1 MISTNNRRKSYANY
15 IHSIAAAFAA
25 AAIVI
30 LGITAS
36 HAEPNNTI
44 GLGTVPVGDH
54 VTLSV
59 GGEPTEFIVVHQG
72 KPSDKYDDSCNGT
85 WLLMKDLLVASEWN
99 TSVKN
104 DYANSD
110 INDYLNNDILNLFD
124 ADIARNANT
133 VLLPYRKGNG
143 TSDIV
148 QDGSQGLKSK
158 VFLLSAEEVG
168 VAAGT
173 AIYPYI
179 SPDGSCLDY
188 FRYTVAVDSKRT
200 AFYNDEA
207 QIWWLR
213 SPSITTATS
222 AGVIR
227 TSGAAGISNVCDV
240 NYIRPAI
247 VLPQSYEVDADSG
260 VILTDGVCPSISI
273 TRSSDVISNDPVTM
287 SIIVRD
293 DGGSGIAN
301 ISFRHSTS
309 KDYTTLWDGQNAYD
323 ANWIFSIG
331 DVNRDGQIDDADA
344 TLVAN
349 YIAGQT
355 TFDEKKASMADVDG
369 DGQIT
374 ENDLSAINAHI
385 AGTTSL
391 PTTYIV
397 FTELTVAS
405 RGGIYFIMATDT
417 VGNSTVTEARALI
430 NTETVALS
438 SAEVGE
444 IVTLNFNGEPRDF
457 IIVQQGKPS
466 SKYDASCNGTWLLM
480 KDCYAEHGWHTIKNL
495 NDYANSTIH
504 EQLNSVFLSYFD
516 TEIQRVIKQVKVP
529 YRAGSG
535 TSRTVSTGSS
545 GLSTKVFLLSMAEVG
560 WNYTQGKAMD
570 TWAPEDGTRL
580 SYFGDIAD
588 SETDA
593 TRQSLL
599 RYGSEPVVYCDWWT
613 RSPNTDSDRTG
624 TDRTTYSLAVSVDGS
639 VGSSWS
645 TASVNGIRPAII
657 LNPTGLYLRSDGSII
672 GDVHAPVITCSKSK
686 TSDTSETFFASIT
699 DNGGSGITSVS
710 YKLTSASSY
719 TTIWS
724 GSATNEVTVNQSV
737 STNGVY
743 IIRAV
748 DGAGNERTETV
759 RVDDLSGGMQ
769 VGNLMVGDTVT
780 LPYNGE
786 PYEFIV
792 VNQGRPSSLYDT
804 SCDGT
809 WLLMKRTLSDPAAW
823 ATSGTTNYRNS
834 SIHTYLNNAFLNG
847 FDDTVKSSIK
857 SVRIPYRNATGASS
871 TVSSGSNGLST
882 KAFLLSGYEIGWTN
896 KNYLVPVDGA
906 CLEYFR
912 NTDSYDEKRIT
923 YPYEFQSGDITMDGV
938 IDDNDSELLSNYMVG
953 NVQLSVK
960 QSTLADVNG
969 DGNVDTTDMAVL
981 QRHIDGSHPLA
992 LDPIES
998 VPWLL
1003 RSPTTSS
1010 SSEPVAPSDSVT
1022 WPTVI
1027 YQAHKELPYRS
1038 GGEFSFTRYSAVSVS
1053 APTAASYIRPA
1064 LILPKTFDISAY
1076 STVASETTG
1085 PILYAEKSPSTSTS
1099 GRVRISVFAK
1109 DNGGSGIVS
1118 IYRKAEDASAY
1129 TSVWKYTEDN
1139 GGAPAESVDASF
1151 SVRYNG
1157 VYQIKA
1163 VDAAGNET
1171 TISVSVDNIGA
1182 TAGELGDIPVGNTVR
1197 LNVDGNL
1204 TDFIVV
1210 HQGAPE
1216 TFYSASCNGTWLLM
1230 KDVWKTAAWN
1240 TAGANN
1246 NYAGSSIHGTELNA
1260 TFLPLL
1266 DEFVQIRA
1274 KTVKLPYAT
1283 VSGHYSVV
1291 SSGEDGVSTKVFLLS
1306 ASEVGFGESA
1316 AVPEDGS
1323 VLDYFATGTGADFR
1337 RTASLNG
1344 AYVNWWLRS
1353 PDMAYDSN
1361 SYANAVS
1368 ADGSRISVQCA
1379 SPIGVRPALI
1389 MPKDMRVD
1397 ENGTI
1402 YLDTDAPTMVSQSI
1416 EPNTWTKNS
1425 VAVGVNATDGIGYGV
1440 AEIAYK
1446 AETADEYTVIWSGA
1460 EAEAHASFEAAYN
1473 GSYNVRLTDALGNSR
1488 VCEITVGN
1496 IDKTAP
1502 QVGSIDAPERVW
1514 NNGSYAVRILAI
1526 ADSIAPVDSIAP
1538 DRIQVGDVNMDGVI
1552 DENDVQLLAAFLA
1565 DTSSPESEAQRLA
1578 ADVNGDGKLT
1588 IGDVQRLLRHV
1599 TGRELINPA
1608 SGIAYVGYKET
1619 SGSAYTTLFA
1629 GGATSIPELE
1639 VQITANGTYQLLVV
1653 DEVGNGRVVP
1663 IGTFS
1668 KIDKR
1673 SPSVTISVN
1682 DTEPIH
1688 DEATV
1693 TIAATDSG
1701 NADVDRSGIYRIWY
1715 RTPDSSEYTLLWEAD
1730 SVDNAPASKTV
1741 SFNTTMNGGHRV
1753 RVEDAA
1759 GNVTETARFV
1769 SAVDETPPTFEL
1781 LSSAEVWSAVSEI
1794 ISIRAQDDGSGV
1806 AEVAYRSAD
1815 DTDYIVLWS
1824 GNAESTEVELH
1835 ATKNGNYSVRI
1846 TDEAGNSTTE
1856 TVLISHIDREGPS
1869 FKYAVSPSNYAAET
1883 VSVAL
1888 SVTDGS
1894 GSGVTSV
1901 WLKRPGDSD
1910 YAAAWECEESAVDPN
1925 PNASSDIEL
1934 SFAAEQNGDFSI
1946 KMRDAVGNESQG
1958 TISVSN
1964 VGVPADGPRSGLI
1977 DPEYSLDNGETWQS
1991 TDAGGADVG
2000 VTDGDEYSVRGR
2012 NVSGVGT
2019 RSAASEPIAVSVDMQ
2034 LPTVSVT
2041 FDDAPGKSCIITVSA
2056 SDLESGI
2063 HEVLVSKNGGD
2074 FASVFTADT
2083 GVDVGAI
2090 HAKAIAYHASENA
2103 TYTFKVID
2111 VAGNESLGADAVVTG
2126 IDNEPPVI
2134 EDGIPQLVELSG
2146 NKSFAT
2152 IHLVGRDVGSSG
2164 FSHFV
2169 LPDGT
2174 QTTNTTVSYRVAE
2187 SGTYTFQAFD
2197 NAGNSTSRSVSVS
2210 GVSPSSDTS
2219 ISVTMRTAEN
2229 YAWDKYTVVGQVA
2242 DNAIRIPYKESGA
2255 VGDTSGT
2262 YCRAYN
2268 SDPYANQDVGSDPI
2282 AWEDE
2287 TYPHNYT
2294 EELESYRGKW
2304 VEINGLTYYIEP
2316 DAALGDDGD
2325 WWYIYGKLVTPKRGT
2340 FVGRA
2345 SSDTEDRYPVNGYAD
2360 GYWYMSVPD
2369 ASTVILT
2376 HGSDY
2381 DYYLSISGC
2390 DNVNMIFDCVSD
2402 DALIT
2407 SFNGEH
2413 VGKNSHELTFSIG
2426 ANETIS
2432 YTLSVVAPDGT
2443 EDAYTVRVHTR
2454 NMVPTLRVI
2463 NEHKIN
2469 RSVYSESGFTYQ
2481 SNFVPY
2487 AESDYGINGVVI
2499 EVEARD
2505 KNVGQFVSGYVTF
2518 HGLNYAIQWGTAPNS
2533 GVTSFASRG
2542 VEQKGFAVIPV
2553 SAFADASIGDLK
2565 EIVDVVVFDSIADG
2579 GEAISRSSALSSNV
2593 RIHTDVS
2600 APQIT
2605 CDMRSLQYALKIDV
2619 RDISPVPSIVVT
2631 LIPKSGGDPE
2641 IHYLA
2646 QGDLTGLLYLTP
2658 GVDYDI
2664 TIEATDIFGHVATLN
2679 GISKYSPVKFI
2690 IDGADDPGV
2699 PGGGEGEGPQ
2709 NPPEASK
2716 VSPEFWGSALSGKGM
2731 SSFQTRNATFIIINP
2746 ANKKNIKDVQ
2756 RATEHERNF
2765 GAYIGDN
2772 D

>member
-1 MISTNNRRKSYANY
+1 MISTNKGRKSYANY
-15 IHSIAAAFAA
+15 IYSIAAAFAVA
-25 AAIVI
+25 AVVM
-30 LGITAS
+30 LGITVS

-85 WLLMKDLLVASEWN
+85 WLLMENLLVASEWN
-99 TSVKN
+99 TSIKN

-173 AIYPYI
+173 GIYPYI

-227 TSGAAGISNVCDV
+227 TSGAAGISNVCDI

-247 VLPQSYEVDADSG
+247 VLPQSYEVDADTG
-260 VILTDGVCPSISI
+260 VVLTDGVCPSISI
-273 TRSSDVISNDPVTM
+273 SRSSDVISNNPVIF

-301 ISFRHSTS
+301 IGFRHSTS
-309 KDYTTLWDGQNAYD
+309 KEYASLWDSQNAYD

-349 YIAGQT
+349 HIAGQAT
-355 TFDEKKASMADVDG
+355 LDEKKTAMADVDG

-374 ENDLSAINAHI
+374 ESDLSAINAHI

-397 FTELTVAS
+397 FTELAVAS
-405 RGGIYFIMATDT
+405 RGGIYFIKATDT

-466 SKYDASCNGTWLLM
+466 SKYDSSCNGTWLLM
-480 KDCYAEHGWHTIKNL
+480 KDCYTERGWHTISDT
-495 NDYANSTIH
+495 NDYANSVIH

-516 TEIQRVIKQVKVP
+516 TEIQRVIKQVKIP

-535 TSRTVSTGSS
+535 ISREVSEGSS
-545 GLSTKVFLLSMAEVG
+545 GLSTKVFLLSTAEVG
-560 WNYTQGKAMD
+560 WNYAQGKAMD
-570 TWAPEDGTRL
+570 KWAPEDGTRL
-580 SYFGDIAD
+580 SYFGDISD
-588 SETDA
+588 SETNA

-599 RYGSEPVVYCDWWT
+599 RYGSEAVAYCEWWT
-613 RSPNTDSDRTG
+613 RSPSTDSSWTGANRTRYG
-624 TDRTTYSLAVSVDGS
+624 LAVAANGS
-639 VGSSWS
+639 VGSTYSVA
-645 TASVNGIRPAII
+645 ASNGIRPAII
-657 LNPTGLYLRSDGSII
+657 LNPTGLYLRSDGSIV

-686 TSDTSETFFASIT
+686 TSDTSETIFASIT

-710 YKLTSASSY
+710 YKLISASSY
-719 TTIWS
+719 TTIWN
-724 GSATNEVTVNQSV
+724 GSASDEVTVNQSV

-748 DGAGNERTETV
+748 DGAGNECTETV

-769 VGNLMVGDTVT
+769 VGNLAVGDTVI

-792 VNQGRPSSLYDT
+792 VNQGRPSSLYNT

-809 WLLMKRTLSDPAAW
+809 WLLMKRTLSATMAW
-823 ATSGTTNYRNS
+823 ATSGTTNYGNS
-834 SIHTYLNNAFLNG
+834 SIHTYLNNAFPNG

-871 TVSSGSNGLST
+871 TVSSGSSGLLT

-896 KNYLVPVDGA
+896 KNYFIPVDGA

-912 NTDSYDEKRIT
+912 NTDNYDEKRIT

-938 IDDNDSELLSNYMVG
+938 IDDNDSDLLLDSLAG

-969 DGNVDTTDMAVL
+969 DGSVDSTDVTVL

-1010 SSEPVAPSDSVT
+1010 SSEVVAPSDSGT

-1027 YQAHKELPYRS
+1027 YQAPKELPYKAA
-1038 GGEFSFTRYSAVSVS
+1038 GVQFTRYRAVSVS
-1053 APTAASYIRPA
+1053 APTTAGYIRPA
-1064 LILPKTFDISAY
+1064 FILPKTFDISPY

-1085 PILYAEKSPSTSTS
+1085 PILFCKKTPSTSTS
-1099 GRVRISVFAK
+1099 SIVQISIWAK
-1109 DNGGSGIVS
+1109 DGGGSGIVS
-1118 IYRKAEDASAY
+1118 ISRKAEGASSY
-1129 TSVWKYTEDN
+1129 TNIWKYTEDN
-1139 GGAPAESVDASF
+1139 DGTPAESADALF
-1151 SVRYNG
+1151 SVKYNG

-1163 VDAAGNET
+1163 IDAAGNET
-1171 TISVSVDNIGA
+1171 IVSVSVDNIDAGA
-1182 TAGELGDIPVGNTVR
+1182 GKLGDIPVGNSVT
-1197 LNVDGNL
+1197 LNVNGAP
-1204 TDFIVV
+1204 TEFIVI
-1210 HQGAPE
+1210 HQGAPQ

-1230 KDVWKTAAWN
+1230 KEVWKTAAWN
-1240 TAGANN
+1240 TSGTNN
-1246 NYAGSSIHGTELNA
+1246 NYAGSSIHSTELNA

-1283 VSGHYSVV
+1283 VSGHYGVV

-1306 ASEVGFGESA
+1306 ASEVGYGESS

-1337 RTASLNG
+1337 RTAMLSD
-1344 AYVNWWLRS
+1344 AYTSWWLRS
-1353 PDMAYDSN
+1353 PDVAYDSN

-1379 SPIGVRPALI
+1379 SSIGVRPALI
-1389 MPKDMRVD
+1389 MPKEMRVE

-1402 YLDTDAPTMVSQSI
+1402 YLDTEAPMITSQSV
-1416 EPNTWTKNS
+1416 EPDTWTKNS
-1425 VAVGVNATDGIGYGV
+1425 VTVHIGVTDGIGYGV

-1446 AETADEYTVIWSGA
+1446 AETADEYTTLWTGA
-1460 EAEAHASFEAAYN
+1460 EAEVFTSFETAYN
-1473 GSYNVRLTDALGNSR
+1473 GDYNVRLTDVLGNSR
-1488 VCEITVGN
+1488 VGKITVGN

-1502 QVGSIDAPERVW
+1502 QVGSIDVPEQVW

-1526 ADSIAPVDSIAP
+1526 ADSISTADSVAP
-1538 DRIQVGDVNMDGVI
+1538 DRIQVGDVNMNGVI
-1552 DENDVQLLAAFLA
+1552 DEDDLHLLEDFVSH
-1565 DTSSPESEAQRLA
+1565 TSSPESEAQRLA
-1578 ADVNGDGKLT
+1578 ADINGDGKLNV
-1588 IGDVQRLLRHV
+1588 GDLQRLLRQV

-1608 SGIAYVGYKET
+1608 SGIAYVGYKEA
-1619 SGSAYTTLFA
+1619 SGSAYITLFT

-1639 VQITANGTYQLLVV
+1639 VQITTNGTYQLLVV
-1653 DEVGNGRVVP
+1653 DEVGNERVVP

-1673 SPSVTISVN
+1673 SPSVTVSVN

-1730 SVDNAPASKTV
+1730 SVDNAPASKTA

-1781 LSSAEVWSAVSEI
+1781 LSSAEVWSAVSETI
-1794 ISIRAQDDGSGV
+1794 LIRAQDDGSGV

-1815 DTDYIVLWS
+1815 DADYIVLWS

-1835 ATKNGNYSVRI
+1835 ATKNGNYSVRL
-1846 TDEAGNSTTE
+1846 TDAAGNSTTE

-1894 GSGVTSV
+1894 GSGITSV

-1910 YAAAWECEESAVDPN
+1910 YVAAWECEESVVDPN

-1934 SFAAEQNGDFSI
+1934 SFATEQNGNYSI
-1946 KMRDAVGNESQG
+1946 KIRDAVGNESQG

-1991 TDAGGADVG
+1991 TDAGGADVD

-2041 FDDAPGKSCIITVSA
+2041 FDNAPDKSCTITVSA

-2074 FASVFTADT
+2074 FASIFTADT
-2083 GVDVGAI
+2083 GAEVDAI
-2090 HAKAIAYHASENA
+2090 HAKAIAYHVTDNA
-2103 TYTFKVID
+2103 TYVFKVVD
-2111 VAGNESLGADAVVTG
+2111 VAGNESLSAEAVVTCV
-2126 IDNEPPVI
+2126 DNEPPII

-2146 NKSFAT
+2146 DKSFAT

-2174 QTTNTTVSYRVAE
+2174 QTTNAIVAYRVAE

-2197 NAGNSTSRSVSVS
+2197 NAGNSTSRSVSVT

-2229 YAWDKYTVVGQVA
+2229 YAWDKYTAVGQVA

-2255 VGDTSGT
+2255 VGDTNGT
-2262 YCRAYN
+2262 YCRTYS
-2268 SDPYANQDVGSDPI
+2268 SDPYANQDGGSALV

-2369 ASTVILT
+2369 ASTVILA

-2390 DNVNMIFDCVSD
+2390 DNVNMVFDCVND

-2565 EIVDVVVFDSIADG
+2565 EIVDVVVFDSITDG
-2579 GEAISRSSALSSNV
+2579 GEAISRSSALSSNI

-2631 LIPKSGGDPE
+2631 LTPKSGGDPE

-2690 IDGADDPGV
+2690 VDGADDPGV
-2699 PGGGEGEGPQ
+2699 PGEGEGEGPQ

-2756 RATEHERNF
+2756 RVTEHERNF
-2765 GAYIGDN
+2765 GAYIVDN